1 MMNIEFQ
8 CGGLIL
14 LSVLLVIFLKEKKLQ
29 VVNSKLFFVAILS
42 CIICVLFDIASIIF
56 IHEAVYNGFSDTI
69 TKIICKVYLGTLILQ
84 GYQGFIYASS
94 EILYAKRYKR
104 LKVFYLIFFAVS
116 EFAIMLSD
124 ISYYMHGRTVYS
136 FGPAA
141 MITYGSALV
150 LVASTIFIAF
160 KYKSGMMRRRRNA
173 MLIWQG
179 FWLLAAVVQF
189 IFPEL
194 LLVGFASAIGMV
206 ILYAE
211 LENPN
216 EFMDRETGLFTQ
228 NAMNVFVKDKYR
240 AHKKFSAIYF
250 KVKFVS
256 DTVEYETESS
266 VTRRIVRALGKLGKE
281 PAFKLDDNLYAIIY
295 DTEVEMMKKFAV
307 IKDLKA
313 KATDIKAEGVYM
325 LVPDS
330 MIFNS
335 SDEFFKF
342 QRFYGNSESGTIIA
356 DEETIGKIR
365 KIESTRIFIDKALQ
379 DDRIKI
385 YYQPFYDTRKH
396 RYTVAEAL
404 LRIFDEDG
412 NVIPPMDIIPV
423 AEENGQIVPLG
434 IRIFEKVCEFLSKGE
449 VQTLGIEYIEINISA
464 AQFDTDNPYTFVLD
478 VMDRYNIKPEWI
490 NLEITETASN
500 RKHILLSNM
509 NKLIEKGIHF
519 SLDDFGTGRSNL
531 DYFVTM
537 PIRNIKFDYSFTQSY
552 FTNDRVKHVM
562 AGMADITHRMHMNIV
577 SEGVET
583 KEQMLAMKDLG
594 VEYIQ
599 GYYFSK
605 PVCEEDFMKF
615 LREKNQLYIEKG
627 VREDV

>member
-1 MMNIEFQ
+1 MNIEFQ

-14 LSVLLVIFLKEKKLQ
+14 LLVLLVIFLKEKKLQ

-42 CIICVLFDIASIIF
+42 CLVCIFFDIASIVF
-56 IHEAVYNGFSDTI
+56 IHEAVYNGFSDVI
-69 TKIICKVYLGTLILQ
+69 TKLVCKMYLGTLIIQ

-104 LKVFYLIFFAVS
+104 LKIFYLIFFIVS

-124 ISYYMHGRTVYS
+124 ISYYMQGRTVYS
-136 FGPAA
+136 FGLATR
-141 MITYGSALV
+141 ITYGSAMV
-150 LVASTIFIAF
+150 LVVSTIVIAF

-179 FWLLAAVVQF
+179 CWLLAAAVQF

-194 LLVGFASAIGMV
+194 LLVGFASAVGMT

-228 NAMNVFVKDKYR
+228 NAMNIFVKDKYR
-240 AHKKFSAIYF
+240 THEKFSAIYF

-266 VTRRIVRALGKLGKE
+266 VTRRIVHALDKLGKE

-295 DTEVEMMKKFAV
+295 DTEVEMMSKFEV

-330 MIFNS
+330 TIFNS
-335 SDEFFKF
+335 AEEFFKF
-342 QRFYGNSESGTIIA
+342 QKFYDDSAPGVIIA
-356 DEETIGKIR
+356 DAESIGQIR
-365 KIESTRIFIDKALQ
+365 KIENTRIFIDKALQ
-379 DDRIKI
+379 EDRVKI
-385 YYQPFYDTRKH
+385 YYQPFYDTRK
-396 RYTVAEAL
+396 RGYTVAEAL
-404 LRIFDEDG
+404 LRVFDEDG
-412 NVIPPMDIIPV
+412 NIIPPMDIIPV
-423 AEENGQIVPLG
+423 AEKNGQIVPLG
-434 IRIFEKVCEFLSKGE
+434 IRIFEKVCEFLGKGE
-449 VQTLGIEYIEINISA
+449 VQALGIDYIEVNISA
-464 AQFDTDNPYTFVLD
+464 AQFDSENPYTFVID
-478 VMDRYNIKPEWI
+478 IMNRYNVKPEWI

-500 RKHILLSNM
+500 LKHILLSNM
-509 NKLIEKGIHF
+509 NKLIAEGINF

-537 PIRNIKFDYSFTQSY
+537 PIKNIKFDYSFTQSY

-562 AGMADITHRMHMNIV
+562 EGMANITHCMNMNIV

-583 KEQMLAMKDLG
+583 EEQMAAMEKLG

-599 GYYFSK
+599 GYYLSK
-605 PVCEEDFMKF
+605 PISEKDFIIF
-615 LREKNQLYIEKG
+615 LKEKNRDYIEKNG
-627 VREDV
+627 IIL